1 MNFDQLESLVS
12 RKLAN
17 LPAPR
22 APATLLPR
30 ILDEV
35 QGMRRAPTYRR
46 PWTAWPR
53 TWQAA
58 SLAALAAI
66 AWLASS
72 APVREASGEAAA
84 LIGAVRVLWAVFLEP
99 NAVYFATAAGVLG
112 ATSALFCAALSRLLS
127 EGSPE

>member
-12 RKLAN
+12 RKLAS
-17 LPAPR
+17 LPGPR

-30 ILDEV
+30 ILDELE
-35 QGMRRAPTYRR
+35 GTRRSTTHQR
-46 PWTAWPR
+46 PWDASR
-53 TWQAA
+53 RMWQAA
-58 SLAALAAI
+58 SLAALAVL
-66 AWLASS
+66 AWLASA

-84 LIGAVRVLWAVFLEP
+84 LVGAARVLWEVFLEP